1 MAFDKLSACSA
12 LKKGWKSRGLDG
24 AAIEGAYQ
32 KCLRNYTP
40 PARVKRRAKKS
51 K

>member
-1 MAFDKLSACSA
+1 MAFTKEAACGS
-12 LKKGWKSRGLDG
+12 LRKGWKSRGLSG
-24 AAIEGAYQ
+24 EAVAIAYA